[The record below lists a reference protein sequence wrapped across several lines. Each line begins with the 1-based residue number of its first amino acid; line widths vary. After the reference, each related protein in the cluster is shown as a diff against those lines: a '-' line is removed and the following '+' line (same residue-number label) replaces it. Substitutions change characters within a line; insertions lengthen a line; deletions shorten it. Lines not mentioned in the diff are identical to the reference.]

1 MTAPKCYALL
11 LTLTELEQLRAA
23 LDSQRHSVDDAEPT
37 GQILLQLDT
46 AIADAVGQLEETP

>member
-23 LDSQRHSVDDAEPT
+23 LDSQRHSVDDAEPM